1 MVRIREEETQGPGGR
16 VKKVRIIEAAHAR
29 IERPDGT
36 VEQYTDIDARE
47 SPWNLEGEQS
57 EWRIFGIPMRRVLGK
72 GYSLG
77 TSTLSLFSDDG
88 ETLVKIGTISIGM
101 QFSSEGGD
109 FLVGRE
115 LPLDG

>member
-16 VKKVRIIEAAHAR
+16 LRKVRIIEAAHAR
-29 IERPDGT
+29 IEKPDGT
-36 VEQYTDIDARE
+36 VEEYTDIDARE
-47 SPWNLEGEQS
+47 SPWNSEGEQS
-57 EWRIFGIPMRRVLGK
+57 EWRIMGIPMRRILEK
-72 GYSLG
+72 GYSLA
-77 TSTLSLFSDDG
+77 TSTLILLSDDG
-88 ETLVKIGTISIGM
+88 ETILKVGTISIGM